1 MKLVIFFVKLNLI
14 TLLKF
19 CNQLDKQLPKNVL
32 TQGLIGGY
40 MTWFMNFIPNGLLP
54 PVNKTKL

>member
-1 MKLVIFFVKLNLI
+1 MKLVINFFVKLNLI

-32 TQGLIGGY
+32 MQGLIGGY
-40 MTWFMNFIPNGLLP
+40 MT
-54 PVNKTKL
+54 